1 MPKLTLLEKARKKLE
16 EQKKGLT
23 EVIIDP
29 DGESVF
35 SSFPPMAQKQVELK
49 KLNPPKQKSK
59 PEKVDAIP
67 EANLGRLEIDFDKI
81 LNAWINDLD
90 TRRSFIKIFKSVLP
104 TAFKKINTRQTKKGM
119 TQDFNV
125 SATKYLR
132 GTSKDKKALINEL
145 KKGVK
150 LQPKGSYK
158 YREYVL
164 EEQDKPKTK

>member
-1 MPKLTLLEKARKKLE
+1 MGESLLEKAKKKFE
-16 EQKKGLT
+16 EQKKDSQ
-23 EVIIDP
+23 EIIIDP

-35 SSFPPMAQKQVELK
+35 SSFPPMAPKPEN
-49 KLNPPKQKSK
+49 LNPPPKVLIKK

-67 EANLGRLEIDFDKI
+67 EAPLGRIEIDFDKI

-104 TAFKKINTRQTKKGM
+104 TAFKEVSTRQTKKGM
-119 TQDFNV
+119 TQDFNL

-132 GTSKDKKALINEL
+132 GTSKDKNALINEL

-158 YREYVL
+158 YKEFIL

>member
-1 MPKLTLLEKARKKLE
+1 MPKLTLLEKAQAKLE
-16 EQKKGLT
+16 AQKKGLT
-23 EVIIDP
+23 EIIIDP

-35 SSFPPMAQKQVELK
+35 SSSPPMAPKPENLSP
-49 KLNPPKQKSK
+49 PPKVVIKK

-67 EANLGRLEIDFDKI
+67 EADLGRIEIDFDKI

-90 TRRSFIKIFKSVLP
+90 TRRSFMKIFKSVLP
-104 TAFKKINTRQTKKGM
+104 TAFKGIDTRQTKKGM

-132 GTSKDKKALINEL
+132 GTSKDNKALINEL

-158 YREYVL
+158 YKEFIL